1 MQLIP
6 GDAKRLERVVRRV
19 LVAEDD
25 EDTRTLLAWG
35 LRLHGYEVVEVKSGT
50 ELFEVLTMCLN
61 AEEQMP
67 DVILSDIRMP
77 GFTGLEVLGCID
89 RAELGV
95 PFILMTA
102 FSDEETRKRGENDGA
117 AAFLAK
123 PFEFE
128 KLLAAIDSSLG
139 IPPKEPEPASETT
152 SVSSR
157 LGGRFTPSTRTVAAR
172 PANSV
177 RAPATG
183 RPSSAR
189 PSDRPPSARPSERV
203 SARPSDRVASARPS
217 ASARLGDRPS
227 ERPGEGA
234 SDRPSSAPP
243 TLRETARG
251 GERGPP
257 SGSPRGGHG
266 AS

>member
-61 AEEQMP
+61 SEEQMP

-102 FSDEETRKRGENDGA
+102 FSDEETRKRGENEGA

-128 KLLAAIDSSLG
+128 RLLAAIDESLG
-139 IPPKEPEPASETT
+139 IPRKEPEPSSETT
-152 SVSSR
+152 TVS
-157 LGGRFTPSTRTVAAR
+157 GRYG
-172 PANSV
+172 
-177 RAPATG
+177 G
-183 RPSSAR
+183 RPSTGPRAVAPSAR
-189 PSDRPPSARPSERV
+189 PPSRPPVSARSSERGVPSARPS
-203 SARPSDRVASARPS
+203 SPPFAARRP
-217 ASARLGDRPS
+217 R
-227 ERPGEGA
+227 
-234 SDRPSSAPP
+234 
-243 TLRETARG
+243 
-251 GERGPP
+251 
-257 SGSPRGGHG
+257 
-266 AS
+266 

>member
-1 MQLIP
+1 VQLIP

-77 GFTGLEVLGCID
+77 GFSGLEVLGCID

-102 FSDEETRKRGENDGA
+102 FSDEETKKRGENEGA

-128 KLLAAIDSSLG
+128 KLLAAIDESLG
-139 IPPKEPEPASETT
+139 IPPKEPEPSSEATVAGGRTARPVTSTRSAASGRPPSSTR
-152 SVSSR
+152 SAPSAQPSSR
-157 LGGRFTPSTRTVAAR
+157 PSGTRV
-172 PANSV
+172 
-177 RAPATG
+177 
-183 RPSSAR
+183 
-189 PSDRPPSARPSERV
+189 SDRPSGFGNGARGSDRPSARP
-203 SARPSDRVASARPS
+203 PASPFSTRS
-217 ASARLGDRPS
+217 S
-227 ERPGEGA
+227 ERPQP
-234 SDRPSSAPP
+234 RAPTNGGP
-243 TLRETARG
+243 PFTAR
-251 GERGPP
+251 R
-257 SGSPRGGHG
+257 PR
-266 AS
+266 